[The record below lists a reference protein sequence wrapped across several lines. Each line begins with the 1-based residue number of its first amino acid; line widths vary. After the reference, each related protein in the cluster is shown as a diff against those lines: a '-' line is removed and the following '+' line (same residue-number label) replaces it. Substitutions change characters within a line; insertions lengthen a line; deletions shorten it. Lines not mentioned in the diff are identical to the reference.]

1 MRFEIRSCATA
12 SILLVSLLCSCG
24 KKEES
29 PPAAAPGPQS
39 APTAAKPE
47 PEKAPVVQAATEQPA
62 QPAPSKAPE
71 PAAGAVEQNFSGT
84 IGGQPVMV
92 QLSLKEEG
100 GTGRSTVTGSYF
112 LESQGNSN
120 KIPLSGTL
128 QNGSLVLDQTVQGAV
143 TGTFNLMNDSA
154 NKTVYLGSWK
164 GLGRVLPVKLVT
176 IR

>member
-1 MRFEIRSCATA
+1 
-12 SILLVSLLCSCG
+12 
-24 KKEES
+24 
-29 PPAAAPGPQS
+29 
-39 APTAAKPE
+39 
-47 PEKAPVVQAATEQPA
+47 
-62 QPAPSKAPE
+62 
-71 PAAGAVEQNFSGT
+71 
-84 IGGQPVMV
+84 MV

-128 QNGSLVLDQTVQGAV
+128 QDGSLVLDQTVQGAV